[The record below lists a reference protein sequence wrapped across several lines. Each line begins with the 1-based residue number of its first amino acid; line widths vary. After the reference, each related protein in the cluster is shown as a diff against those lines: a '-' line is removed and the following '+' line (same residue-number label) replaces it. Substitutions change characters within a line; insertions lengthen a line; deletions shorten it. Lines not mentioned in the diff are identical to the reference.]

1 MNKISLN
8 GNYKLYITDGKNSD
22 FDGVGFD
29 GLGEVVDAIVP
40 GNAELDLMRANM
52 LPDLYFADNIRKA
65 EFLES
70 KDFVYVKDFEFNS
83 DNDRHRELVFKGVDT
98 IAEYYL
104 NGVKI
109 GESENA
115 FVEYVFSVDNV
126 LKNGSNRLVVHIFSS
141 VNHAKKYEYTPLNIG
156 IYDGCYESLYIR
168 KPASSFGWDIL
179 PRAVSAGIFRDV
191 YIREYSSVEITDV
204 YVATNRL
211 VDNLAILTV
220 FVNARVADE
229 FSGKLTLKITGKCKD
244 SEFSK
249 ICPFTFTSKTV
260 FPYVENPVLWYPCG
274 YGSPDLYDVTL
285 ELVADGKVLAQ
296 KSIKFGIR
304 SVDVRYTEEI
314 GEDGNFQIFVNNEL
328 IKVKGVNHTPIDVY
342 HSKDKEKYAD
352 IVDGIKNM
360 NCNFVRVWG
369 GGIYEDDEF
378 YSLCDEKGVMVWHDF
393 MLACHMYPQTKEFS
407 DKISFE
413 CKNVVGRLRN
423 HPSIIAW
430 CGSNETDWIYTCI
443 GLNPNDDKI
452 TRVVM
457 KDVLSAVDPFRPFFP
472 TTPYFSNEFI
482 KKRGGVFYVDLAEI
496 TERRRPLP
504 EEHYWWH
511 RNDFLK
517 FIDQNHKFIM
527 EIGFGGCNSPEEL
540 NKYLPKGWKFKDD
553 KYWDCHSYPTED
565 GRTTGLDYLFDGVGD
580 SDEELVSAS
589 RAYQA
594 EAYKYVVERSRIR
607 PYFNGICLWN
617 YRDGFPIFSSA
628 FVGYDGD
635 KRPAYFAVKNSYEPV
650 QCIMKYENGKV
661 EVYIV
666 NDTPF
671 EGKVVLKLSNASKKE
686 IEIKAND
693 ILLADTVSC
702 GENELITSELS
713 VDGKTVKNYL
723 YTYSRKID
731 YPTYKK
737 LSGNKDE

>member
-29 GLGEVVDAIVP
+29 RLGEVVDAIVP

-52 LPDLYFADNIRKA
+52 LPDLYFADNIKKA

-83 DNDRHRELVFKGVDT
+83 DTDRHRELVFKGVDT

-156 IYDGCYESLYIR
+156 IYDGCYESLNIR

-191 YIREYSSVEITDV
+191 YIQEYSSVEITDV

-220 FVNARVADE
+220 SVNARVADE

-274 YGSPDLYDVTL
+274 YGSPDLYDVTV

-296 KSIKFGIR
+296 KSIRFGIR

-393 MLACHMYPQTKEFS
+393 MLACHTYPQTKEFS

-423 HPSIIAW
+423 RPSIIAW
-430 CGSNETDWIYTCI
+430 CGSNETDWMYTCI

-452 TRVVM
+452 TRAVM

-472 TTPYFSNEFI
+472 TTPYFSSEFI
-482 KKRGGVFYVDLAEI
+482 KKQGGVFYVDLAEI

-527 EIGFGGCNSPEEL
+527 EIGFGGCNSLEEL

-580 SDEELVSAS
+580 GDEELVSAS

-628 FVGYDGD
+628 LVGYDGD
-635 KRPAYFAVKNSYEPV
+635 KRPSYFAVKNSYEPV

-713 VDGKTVKNYL
+713 VKGKTVKNYL